1 LQTGLEPKKRN
12 LYEQVYLSI
21 KDGIVNGDFL
31 PGQKLAE
38 AKIADQLQTSRTPVR
53 EALRRLEREGLVK
66 FIPSQGAEVTPLS
79 KGTMTSLFE
88 CRAALEGL
96 AARKAVTHISKMEIS
111 SLEESLL
118 LASHF
123 LEMGELKKVIEKN
136 TFFHD
141 VIIQSSKNPPLQQ
154 MMEQIRTQILRYRRI
169 NSRIG
174 FRPYYL
180 VEHKQI
186 YQAIVDS
193 DADKAEELMKK
204 HVLSDLN
211 HLLTGL
217 SFLD

>member
-1 LQTGLEPKKRN
+1 MQTGLEPKKRN

-21 KDGIVNGDFL
+21 KNAIVNGEFL

-38 AKIADQLQTSRTPVR
+38 AKIADQLETSRTPVR
-53 EALRRLEREGLVK
+53 EALRRLEREGLVT

-79 KGTMTSLFE
+79 KGTMAGLFE

-96 AARKAVTHISKMEIS
+96 AARKAVAHISKEELSGI
-111 SLEESLL
+111 EESLL

-123 LEMGELKKVIEKN
+123 LEMGDLKKVIEKN
-136 TFFHD
+136 TYFHD
-141 VIIQSSKNPPLQQ
+141 VIILSSKNPPLQQ

-169 NSRIG
+169 NSKIG
-174 FRPYYL
+174 FRSYFL
-180 VEHKQI
+180 AEHKEI
-186 YQAIVDS
+186 FQAIVNR
-193 DADKAEELMKK
+193 DADKAEELMKN